1 MKIKKID
8 SLEVLDSRGRPTVYS
23 NIHLECGAKGSAMV
37 PSGAST
43 GSLEAHEL
51 RDGDNR
57 YLGLGTKKAATSIK
71 ELNDHLVGQRAE
83 DQRSIDEIMI
93 DIDGTANKSNLGANV
108 FDSSTSSIE
117 DLFLY
122 ISYCVITKYYH
133 I

>member
-1 MKIKKID
+1 
-8 SLEVLDSRGRPTVYS
+8 
-23 NIHLECGAKGSAMV
+23 MV

-57 YLGLGTKKAATSIK
+57 YWLRNKKSCRIHK

-93 DIDGTANKSNLGANV
+93 DVDGTANKSNLV
-108 FDSSTSSIE
+108 QM
-117 DLFLY
+117 LY
-122 ISYCVITKYYH
+122 
-133 I
+133 